1 MKLSLRLISTLV
13 SVTLCGIVYA
23 APAPLL
29 RGDVTIDARDVAESA
44 MADDLFARAKSTVP
58 VPPAANLI
66 ALQRA
71 QGRKPDKKAARKDA
85 RTKTLAAGTTKI
97 NNNVN
102 AWAEKKKAEN
112 AARLK
117 ATGKAGPRPDRKKQL
132 KREQNRHLTEVRKA
146 RKDAKGAAM
155 ARTPDQRAKKKKASK
170 AAATLRRQQR
180 KATGTAPPPNKTK
193 LAKNIKPTKEE
204 KKQVK
209 DYLQVVRKKYAATD
223 MPSRKSTAT
232 VGPHK
237 ATGREVRQS
246 VFNNYLYKKTPLGT
260 QRMPKPFNNEPYSK
274 THGDAA
280 LRGTRPLPA
289 TGRKFREFP
298 IVKHN
303 PSGWTGQPQVGAL
316 RTITYKEGDKRYA
329 KVIGHDKSRPG
340 SKDDHYV
347 ATITRELEDDFE

>member
-23 APAPLL
+23 APAPIV
-29 RGDVTIDARDVAESA
+29 REDIAIDARDIADST

-66 ALQRA
+66 ALQKA
-71 QGRKPDKKAARKDA
+71 QGRKPDKKAKRKEARA
-85 RTKTLAAGTTKI
+85 QTLAAGTTKI

-102 AWAEKKKAEN
+102 AWAEKKTAQN
-112 AARLK
+112 AAKLK
-117 ATGKAGPRPDRKKQL
+117 ATGKGSPRPDKKKQL
-132 KREQNRHLTEVRKA
+132 KREQNRYLTQA
-146 RKDAKGAAM
+146 RKDKKAAKGAAM
-155 ARTPDQRAKKKKASK
+155 ARTPEQRAAKKKASK
-170 AAATLRRQQR
+170 AAATARRQQR
-180 KATGTAPPPNKTK
+180 KATGAAPPPNKAK
-193 LAKNIKPTKEE
+193 LPKNIKPTQAE

-223 MPSRKSTAT
+223 MPSRGSTAT
-232 VGPHK
+232 VGPHS

-260 QRMPKPFNNEPYSK
+260 QQMPKPFNNEPYSN

-298 IVKHN
+298 IVKQN

-329 KVIGHDKSRPG
+329 KVIGHDSSRPG